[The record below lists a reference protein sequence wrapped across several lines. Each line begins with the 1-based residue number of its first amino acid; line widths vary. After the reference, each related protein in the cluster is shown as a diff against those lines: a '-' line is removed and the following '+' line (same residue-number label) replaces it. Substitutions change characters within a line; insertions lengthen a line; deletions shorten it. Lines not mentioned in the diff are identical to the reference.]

1 MFSQD
6 LTSNYPSAV
15 KFFTNAIEKNKLANS
30 YVIIGRDIEG
40 ISSVILH
47 LAKILNCEKNCF
59 STPCEKCINCNW
71 LNKKEHPQA
80 LITIT
85 PDPKSKKEQIK
96 IDNIRE
102 LLNAL
107 NNTSSYYRVV
117 FFTNAAFQ
125 SLPQESSNLL
135 LKTVEETPE
144 RTIFIFTSGSK
155 YDVLPT
161 IVSRSQTIYINNTG
175 NINPPTKEGLTKDL
189 YDCFTENMLE
199 AMNKS
204 SKILECLNENE
215 IDLKDYLTKTA
226 SFNYERLKHTNLKQ
240 FITLYE
246 NLSTAYLKHKSF
258 MQDRIVLQ
266 DLFLSLVVE
275 TSHTNSHY

>member
-1 MFSQD
+1 MFPKD
-6 LTSNYPSAV
+6 LTNNHPATV

-30 YVIIGRDIEG
+30 YVFIGRDIEG
-40 ISSVILH
+40 ISGIVLH
-47 LAKILNCEKNCF
+47 LAKILNCENNRF

-96 IDNIRE
+96 IDSIRE
-102 LLNAL
+102 LLSAL
-107 NNTSSYYRVV
+107 NNTSRYYRIV
-117 FFTNAAFQ
+117 FFTNASFY

-144 RTIFIFTSGSK
+144 ETIFIFASSSK
-155 YDVLPT
+155 HDILPT
-161 IVSRSQTIYINNTG
+161 IVSRSQTIYINSSKDTSSSIKEDLREDIFNCLVE
-175 NINPPTKEGLTKDL
+175 NPI
-189 YDCFTENMLE
+189 E

-204 SKILECLNENE
+204 SKVLDYLNENE
-215 IDLKDYLTKTA
+215 IDLKSYLAKIA
-226 SFNYERLKHTNLKQ
+226 SFNYEKLKHKDLKQ
-240 FITLYE
+240 FINLYE
-246 NLSTAYLKHKSF
+246 NLSTAYLKNKSF

-266 DLFLSLVVE
+266 DLFLNL
-275 TSHTNSHY
+275 TSC